1 MTKENDVTR
10 RHSLWDC
17 AVWVLWSRHW
27 EEFSFSK
34 ILVKIGLIFSCST
47 LKRFFL
53 LLVIVSKHKIDRN
66 LFLKTLARMVLISV
80 LVLDSNPEN
89 DTSIKLHQRTSWN
102 VKSIQ
107 IKRRAAENSSD
118 RRKVLMISR
127 RQEYEERD
135 RQMAEDT
142 AEHCWCHI
150 GPLSDSAA
158 ACPPEWVTDYG
169 NLWVVS
175 LQIWVAAASP

>member
-1 MTKENDVTR
+1 M
-10 RHSLWDC
+10 
-17 AVWVLWSRHW
+17 
-27 EEFSFSK
+27 EFSFSK
-34 ILVKIGLIFSCST
+34 ILVKIGFIFSCST

-66 LFLKTLARMVLISV
+66 LLLKILASMVLTSV

-107 IKRRAAENSSD
+107 ISSVELQTAVTGEHFD
-118 RRKVLMISR
+118 EKHETRI
-127 RQEYEERD
+127 EERD

-142 AEHCWCHI
+142 AEHC
-150 GPLSDSAA
+150 
-158 ACPPEWVTDYG
+158 
-169 NLWVVS
+169 
-175 LQIWVAAASP
+175 